1 MNCCVEC
8 FRDAHIRATIENRGE
23 TGDCDFCA
31 AKGAA
36 VFDLGAAPNPV
47 AEMIIGLVQTYSVSD
62 SEGAKPLKIALRDDW
77 DIFSAGSESILTLVK
92 KLCESAYADD
102 DDIFT
107 KHVFIPQLADRDFL
121 REYGVVRGY
130 SWSEFSNSIKYG
142 NRFHSGMFNA
152 GVFAS
157 FLSIVAKMY
166 PAGSRLYRARISANR
181 DGFSKDAMGAP
192 PRDKRSAGRINPE
205 GIGVLYLSSDVKT
218 VLNEV
223 RASVFDYVTVGT
235 FQNTRGIRVVN
246 LSGVAQTSPFL
257 YEGELEQFA
266 ANRKVFQEIA
276 AEIAKPLRRS
286 DSPLEYLSTQYIT
299 EFIKSEHY
307 DGVEYA
313 STLKQGGNNVAV
325 FDETL
330 FDCTDIQT
338 VEVAKI
344 LYETNPPLADGSP
357 AADGAGT

>member
-1 MNCCVEC
+1 M
-8 FRDAHIRATIENRGE
+8 
-23 TGDCDFCA
+23 GDCDFCA
-31 AKGAA
+31 SKNAA
-36 VFDLGAAPNPV
+36 VYGLGATPNPI

-62 SEGAKPLKIALRDDW
+62 SEDAKPLKIALCDDW
-77 DIFSAGSESILTLVK
+77 DIFNAEPELILTLVK
-92 KLCESAYADD
+92 KLCESAYADG

-130 SWSEFSNSIKYG
+130 SWGEFSNSIKYG

-152 GVFAS
+152 SVFAS
-157 FLSIVAKMY
+157 FLSIVTKMY
-166 PAGSRLYRARISANR
+166 PARSRLYRARISADR
-181 DGFSKDAMGAP
+181 GGFSKDDMGAP
-192 PRDKRSAGRINPE
+192 SRDKRSAGRINPE

-223 RASVFDYVTVGT
+223 RASVFDYVTIGT
-235 FQNTRGIRVVN
+235 FQNTRDIRVVN

-299 EFIKSEHY
+299 EFIKSENY

-330 FDCTDIQT
+330 FDCVDTQT
-338 VEVAKI
+338 VEVSKI
-344 LYETNPPLADGSP
+344 FYATNPPLADGSV
-357 AADGAGT
+357 AADGAGESPQAAPPLWPETAP